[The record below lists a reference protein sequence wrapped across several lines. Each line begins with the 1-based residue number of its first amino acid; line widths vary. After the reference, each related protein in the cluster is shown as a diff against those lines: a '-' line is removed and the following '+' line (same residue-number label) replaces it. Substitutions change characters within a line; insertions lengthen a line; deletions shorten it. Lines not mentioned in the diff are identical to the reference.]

1 MKKFSLL
8 LGIGMLLLSIGLFG
22 CTIGN
27 RDAYAADAYV
37 VLDINPSVEI
47 LTDEDGLV
55 SQVNAL
61 NDDAEAMLIDTN
73 YVGKTVEETVE
84 AIIAL
89 ATEMGYIDF
98 DAENAIIVTAVGSTD
113 EDTEK
118 LENKIRDR
126 IREYTDKQQIHMDII
141 QARTQATSE
150 MTALAETLG
159 VSIGKLKLM
168 TMAMQFDETLT
179 LEAGAGMAVRELNG
193 IVQNHRQ
200 EMKDFITEGLKGEY
214 FAFRQEARQAYSI
227 SRIGFINDAMILAED
242 SVFAPV
248 IGESTTTVAEIK
260 ALYQEYLDAVNA
272 IVVPDQTT
280 IDALQA
286 EVLAELNAD
295 EGFKALLT
303 QRVGLVS
310 EMVALRVQ
318 LAAARNNETLLEELK
333 TQLQAKWEE
342 VKTLTEQIRA
352 YKAQYV
358 TDFETEHP
366 SYRFTITFE
375 DETFGVQVQ
384 FDWMNEFRLVR
395 EEYVVKFE
403 AISIDLEALEELF
416 KDQIASQLAEL
427 RNQYIA
433 DLGALKDEIK
443 GECDAMREEFRGA
456 KEETKGMWGK

>member
-8 LGIGMLLLSIGLFG
+8 LGMGMLMLSAGLFG
-22 CTIGN
+22 CTIGSS
-27 RDAYAADAYV
+27 DAYAADAYV

-47 LTDEDGLV
+47 FTDEDGLV

-61 NDDAEAMLIDTN
+61 NDDAEALLVDTD

-84 AIIAL
+84 AIVTL
-89 ATEMGYIDF
+89 ATELGYIDF
-98 DAENAIIVTAVGSTD
+98 DAENAIIVTAVGAND
-113 EDTEK
+113 ADTEK

-126 IREYTDKQQIHMDII
+126 IKAYTDKQQIHMDII
-141 QARTQATSE
+141 QARTQASAE
-150 MTALAETLG
+150 MAAKAEELG

-193 IVQNHRQ
+193 IVSGHRQ
-200 EMKDFITEGLKGEY
+200 EMKDFVTEGLKGEY
-214 FAFRQEARQAYSI
+214 FAFRQEARQVYSV

-248 IGESTTTVAEIK
+248 IGESATTAAEIR

-272 IVVPDQTT
+272 IVIPEQAE

-295 EGFKALLT
+295 ETFNGLLA
-303 QRVGLVS
+303 QRVVRIS
-310 EMVALRVQ
+310 EMVALRIQ
-318 LAAARNNETLLEELK
+318 LAAAHNHETQAEGLR
-333 TQLQAKWEE
+333 TQLQTKWQE

-375 DETFGVQVQ
+375 GEAFGVQVQ

-395 EEYVVKFE
+395 EEYAIKF
-403 AISIDLEALEELF
+403 ADISIDLEALEELF
-416 KDQIASQLAEL
+416 EEQIASQLSEL
-427 RNQYIA
+427 RNQYAA
-433 DLGALKDEIK
+433 DLGALKAEFK
-443 GECDAMREEFRGA
+443 GECDAMREEFRNA
-456 KEETKGMWGK
+456 KEETRNMWGK

>member
-8 LGIGMLLLSIGLFG
+8 LGMAMLLLTVGLLG

-27 RDAYAADAYV
+27 SDAYAADAYV

-61 NDDAEAMLIDTN
+61 NDDAEAMLVDTD

-84 AIIAL
+84 AIVAL
-89 ATEMGYIDF
+89 AAEMGYIDF
-98 DAENAIIVTAVGSTD
+98 DAENAIIVTAVGAND
-113 EDTEK
+113 ADTEK

-126 IREYTDKQQIHMDII
+126 IKNYSEKQQIRMDII
-141 QARTQATSE
+141 QARTQATAE
-150 MTALAETLG
+150 MTQKAEELG

-179 LEAGAGMAVRELNG
+179 WEGCAQMAVRDLNG
-193 IVQNHRQ
+193 IVSDHRQ
-200 EMKDFITEGLKGEY
+200 EMKDFINEELKGEY
-214 FAFRQEARQAYSI
+214 FAFRQEARQAYSV
-227 SRIGFINDAMILAED
+227 SRISFINDAMILAED

-248 IGESTTTVAEIK
+248 IGESATTAAEIR

-272 IVVPDQTT
+272 IVVPEQAE

-295 EGFKALLT
+295 EAFKALLT
-303 QRVGLVS
+303 QRVALVS
-310 EMVALRVQ
+310 EMVALRIQ
-318 LAAARNNETLLEELK
+318 LAAARNNETQAEELR
-333 TQLQAKWEE
+333 TQLKAKWEE

-366 SYRFTITFE
+366 SYRFIITFE
-375 DETFGVQVQ
+375 GETFGVQVQ
-384 FDWMNEFRLVR
+384 FDWMNEFRLAR
-395 EEYVVKFE
+395 EEYVAEFE

-416 KDQIASQLAEL
+416 EDQIASQLAEI

-433 DLGALKDEIK
+433 DLNALKAEIK

-456 KEETKGMWGK
+456 KEETRNMWGK